1 MSDKEYVWYMV
12 TRDILAIQ
20 LLETA
25 LALINQIRNYAKEN
39 RITLTDNP
47 SLDLLLA
54 KAQNLIYEM
63 DTTTD
68 SFKLSDDSYH
78 DSSNRRKVNRTQ
90 KHNINKCMSQLY
102 GNNDSKIFFPN
113 PWRRETQGTTAVL

>member
-1 MSDKEYVWYMV
+1 MSDKEPAYSIL

-39 RITLTDNP
+39 RITLKDNP

-63 DTTTD
+63 DTTTAD
-68 SFKLSDDSYH
+68 CFKSSDDGYH
-78 DSSNRRKVNRTQ
+78 DDQNRRKVNRT
-90 KHNINKCMSQLY
+90 
-102 GNNDSKIFFPN
+102 FFAHLFLALL
-113 PWRRETQGTTAVL
+113 RGRFR

>member
-1 MSDKEYVWYMV
+1 ML

-25 LALINQIRNYAKEN
+25 LALINQIRNYAIQN
-39 RITLTDNP
+39 RIILKENP

-63 DTTTD
+63 DTTANDIKPADEKKHVFRTD
-68 SFKLSDDSYH
+68 EEEP
-78 DSSNRRKVNRTQ
+78 V
-90 KHNINKCMSQLY
+90 
-102 GNNDSKIFFPN
+102 P
-113 PWRRETQGTTAVL
+113 A